1 MTEENFKNKEKIEK
15 KENVRKEG
23 GRTRRPYN
31 RKKKEFN
38 NEEKEIRVSQEKNM
52 VEVKKEENKD
62 Y

>member
-31 RKKKEFN
+31 KKK
-38 NEEKEIRVSQEKNM
+38 KLKI
-52 VEVKKEENKD
+52 KKKKKKKKM
-62 Y
+62 